1 MSTEETEA
9 AEVSGEPA
17 PPTPASRSARH
28 ERPRRARRS
37 SRRRPGPLFVFAL
50 AFVLLLAAAVCVL
63 VGNIKP
69 NSTLLPVISFYL
81 SGAAVVLTIVALF
94 MPGEGHR
101 REGSSQR

>member
-1 MSTEETEA
+1 MNAEETEA
-9 AEVSGEPA
+9 PA
-17 PPTPASRSARH
+17 PPPAPDANPRT
-28 ERPRRARRS
+28 RPGR
-37 SRRRPGPLFVFAL
+37 SRRRPGPLQVFAL

-63 VGNIKP
+63 VGNIKA

-101 REGSSQR
+101 PEGSSRR